1 MQDEKQVEL
10 WGETLPNLLLAPT
23 EEEFDRILEEFKYQR
38 EELGFTE
45 LMEEKT
51 KIMQETKEKLHIS

>member
-1 MQDEKQVEL
+1 MKWKVPALTSIQIR
-10 WGETLPNLLLAPT
+10 LL
-23 EEEFDRILEEFKYQR
+23 RKLEEFKYQR